1 MGVRGE
7 GWRWGRGSE
16 GGGQVGGLPGPERP
30 GALRGDQP
38 PLLRWTFQQ
47 IIGGG
52 WVHSGGPPPC
62 QGPGAG
68 GAGGLRDW
76 EGTGWRLGRCAEV
89 TREGSGPVPGRPP
102 STGGQLGQDAEQEP
116 PRAPGQKPQDGCS
129 PGEGRGQGRLQHL
142 PPESWGPASGPPGG
156 GVRGGSAS
164 CAPRVTSETRR
175 DRQTDG
181 RQITYSTIRI
191 INQ

>member
-52 WVHSGGPPPC
+52 WVHSGGPPPMP
-62 QGPGAG
+62 GPRGRRG
-68 GAGGLRDW
+68 GRAERLGGDWLAPWTVCGGDQGGLWPSAWPSPQHR
-76 EGTGWRLGRCAEV
+76 RAA
-89 TREGSGPVPGRPP
+89 GSGRRARASTRPR
-102 STGGQLGQDAEQEP
+102 TE
-116 PRAPGQKPQDGCS
+116 AP
-129 PGEGRGQGRLQHL
+129 GRLQ
-142 PPESWGPASGPPGG
+142 PWGRTGAGAAAAPAPRELGPSQWPPGG
-156 GVRGGSAS
+156 GREGGQ
-164 CAPRVTSETRR
+164 CILRTQGHLRNPP
-175 DRQTDG
+175 RQTDG
-181 RQITYSTIRI
+181 READYIFDHQ
-191 INQ
+191 NH